1 MLHMET
7 IGVRE
12 LRQNASKYLR
22 RVAAGESITVTD
34 RGKPVAV
41 LTPPPD
47 DRLSARDKLIAEGKL
62 IPADDPGRR
71 AWLEPPLPPVTDGP
85 TASEILQQ
93 MRDEE
98 RY

>member
-1 MLHMET
+1 MET

-22 RVAAGESITVTD
+22 RVAAGESITVTE

-41 LTPPPD
+41 LNPPPD
-47 DRLSARDKLIAEGKL
+47 DQLSVREKLIAAGML
-62 IPADDPGRR
+62 IPGNGGEFP
-71 AWLEPPLPPVTDGP
+71 EPLPPRPGP
-85 TASEILQQ
+85 ALSEILQQ